1 MEPTPQCIPLPGGR
15 GIRRCRASAG
25 RGQATVEFAF
35 MAPLFFLCFFAA
47 IDAGLW
53 AIQTSA
59 AVSAAEQGARLA
71 ASAAGTPQSGDTP
84 SPQVL
89 FAAVRNQLR
98 QAMFGTAHEAACT
111 EWDALEGGSLRS
123 RPHQSP
129 VSASRSRRSP
139 ASRSPHTLRRQRSRH
154 HARAG
159 RSSSH
164 RGRTRPRC
172 HRPS

>member
-1 MEPTPQCIPLPGGR
+1 
-15 GIRRCRASAG
+15 
-25 RGQATVEFAF
+25 

-71 ASAAGTPQSGDTP
+71 ASAAGTPQSEDTP

-98 QAMFGTAHEAACT
+98 QAMFGTTAIALCPAAY
-111 EWDALEGGSLRS
+111 
-123 RPHQSP
+123 
-129 VSASRSRRSP
+129 SP
-139 ASRSPHTLRRQRSRH
+139 ACDPIDDVRTQTVKLSGGPVADIFTPLRAGT
-154 HARAG
+154 ARAQWCENIGHGEIG
-159 RSSSH
+159 RAH
-164 RGRTRPRC
+164 V
-172 HRPS
+172 